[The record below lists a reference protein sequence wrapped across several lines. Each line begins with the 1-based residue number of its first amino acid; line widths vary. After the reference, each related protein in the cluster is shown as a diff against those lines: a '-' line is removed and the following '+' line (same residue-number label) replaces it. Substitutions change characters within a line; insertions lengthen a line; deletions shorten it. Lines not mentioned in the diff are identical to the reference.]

1 MTTRTLALLLFDT
14 ASAEWLIEKAAET
27 ASGFD
32 AHLTA
37 LHPFNPVVVPSA
49 IGAEPM
55 IVSTMLEWE
64 ETESTTIRT
73 HFEEVL
79 RRNGLQGEYRAQT
92 GLYGAES
99 FLLGGTRAAD
109 MIILGTTKEISPDD
123 RVLAHRLI
131 REAGRPAL
139 ILGKK
144 TRFPNPA
151 KQIVVGWT
159 ETREATRA
167 VHDMIGLAAPGAE
180 ITLVSLHAKASEV
193 AQGLT
198 SREDLAAALYR
209 VGFSVTIADR
219 PATAEAR
226 AEELVRF
233 ARELNADLLVTGAF
247 GHSQVYDM
255 LIGAVTQD
263 LLDDAPLPVLMS
275 R

>member
-1 MTTRTLALLLFDT
+1 MTTRTLALVLFDT

-27 ASGFD
+27 ALGYD
-32 AHLTA
+32 AHLIA
-37 LHPFNPVVVPSA
+37 LHPFNPVLFTSG

-64 ETESTTIRT
+64 ETESKTIRT
-73 HFEEVL
+73 QFEEVV

-92 GLYGAES
+92 GLYGAER
-99 FLLGGTRAAD
+99 FLLSSTRAAD
-109 MIILGTTKEISPDD
+109 MVILGATAENSPDD

-131 REAGRPAL
+131 REIGRPAL

-144 TRFPNPA
+144 TGLPTPP

-167 VHDMIGLAAPGAE
+167 VHDMTGLAAPGAQ
-180 ITLVSLHAKASEV
+180 ITLISLHARASEV
-193 AQGLT
+193 EPGLT
-198 SREDLAAALYR
+198 AREDLAAALDR
-209 VGFSVTIADR
+209 AGFSVTTTDR
-219 PATAEAR
+219 PATAEER
-226 AEELVRF
+226 AEDLVRC
-233 ARELNADLLVTGAF
+233 ALEIDADLLVTGAF

-255 LIGAVTQD
+255 LVGAVTRD
-263 LLDDAPLPVLMS
+263 LLESAPLPVLMS